1 MSRIFWDS
9 MLLIYLLEDN
19 PAFSSRAEDLLARAR
34 RRKDRLF
41 TSYLALGEVI
51 AGAEKP
57 SSRRKGPAIQSAL
70 KEMGF
75 RFLPFDSGAVA
86 TFSTLRGRDKVKIA
100 DAIHL
105 ACAASAGID
114 LFLTGDKHLM
124 RLDVPGIQF
133 IADFNSPIL

>member
-19 PAFSSRAEDLLARAR
+19 PAFSRRADELLARAR
-34 RRKDRLF
+34 RRGDTLF

-57 SSRRKGPAIQSAL
+57 SSKRKGPEIQSAL
-70 KEMGF
+70 EETGF
-75 RFLPFDSGAVA
+75 RFLPFDAGAV
-86 TFSTLRGRDKVKIA
+86 TPFSALRGRDRVKIA

-114 LFLTGDKHLM
+114 LFLTGDRQLM
-124 RLDVPGIQF
+124 KLDVSGIQF